1 MLKEYQIT
9 LIDKSGMY
17 RPVSCLLKRDDAEIE
32 TIGKNAFIK
41 KLQKDGI
48 IKICQKRYWTKKD
61 LKKFGYN
68 IVKIREYNKERI
80 EKEKAER
87 YERIKQEKYKTG
99 EWRKPKHEK

>member
-1 MLKEYQIT
+1 M
-9 LIDKSGMY
+9 
-17 RPVSCLLKRDDAEIE
+17 
-32 TIGKNAFIK
+32 IK
-41 KLQKDGI
+41 YKKDGK
-48 IKICQKRYWTKKD
+48 IKMCQKRYWTKKD

-80 EKEKAER
+80 EKENAER